1 MSQGFSNILDK
12 VQHQLPEV
20 VTVEDLIGNINS
32 ISHYIIE
39 KSYLVLVPKVPTSDD
54 TFMDLS
60 KVIAQQDHSATRITI
75 ERTSIIW
82 GVVR

>member
-32 ISHYIIE
+32 ISRYIIE
-39 KSYLVLVPKVPTSDD
+39 KSHLVLVPKVPTSDD

-60 KVIAQQDHSATRITI
+60 KAIAQQDRSATRITI